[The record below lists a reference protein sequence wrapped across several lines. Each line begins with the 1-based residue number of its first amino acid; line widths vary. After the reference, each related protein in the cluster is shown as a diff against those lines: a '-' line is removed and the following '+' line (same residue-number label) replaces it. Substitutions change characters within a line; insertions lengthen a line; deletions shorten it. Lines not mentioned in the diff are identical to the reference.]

1 MTHEDRA
8 LRVDPEHEDAVT
20 PAFRPTLVTV
30 VSLLAV
36 LLSEV
41 GIATPRASAQLLDP
55 DAAKA
60 VVNCEKNVS
69 NAGRTFLSNSFK
81 SLKKCVDTIFNCVQV
96 KADDPNCLPKA
107 QTTCDKEF
115 LKIDQQSLK
124 LELAVDKKCAE
135 EFIAFST
142 LRGALAANIDSL
154 ANDCR
159 PYGVTAI
166 GTLDDYKDC
175 LHAAYSC
182 RVGELLRFAAPR
194 ASEML
199 GLVGRGLVACP
210 TPTPQSTSATPTRTP
225 TPTRT
230 RTPTPTRTATPAPT
244 FGTPTITATQTLTP
258 SATAVT
264 PTPTHTATPTA
275 TATPDFNRVFV
286 TSTLQDGNLGGLA
299 GADAICAARAAG
311 AGLPG
316 SYVAWLS
323 TSSVNAISRLGSA
336 RGFVRIDGKP
346 FANSAADIVANRVFN
361 PIRLNESGV
370 DVSSGVSPGASNLT
384 VFTGTLDDGTVAMGA
399 TCNDFT
405 DNSPPTAGLP
415 NARRGEVSGGP
426 VTWTARQNSNCSTT
440 RRLYCFQVDHTGADL
455 VPAPTAGKIA
465 FVSTKTFTP
474 GPAVGIDGADALCAA
489 NATSAG
495 LVGTYKALLATTTAS
510 AASRVTLAPLYVRPD
525 GIPIASGSTIAAGG
539 PLDSGIWQRADG
551 SYVPATGDL
560 AYTGA
565 PSPSAVAPTLAASC
579 DDWTSTTSTSAH
591 IGADTFADPLWWAL
605 AQNGTCISQLAV
617 YCLQQ

>member
-1 MTHEDRA
+1 LTHADHA
-8 LRVDPEHEDAVT
+8 LRVEPEHEDAVT

-36 LLSEV
+36 LVSGA
-41 GIATPRASAQLLDP
+41 GIATPRAFAQLLDP

-69 NAGRTFLSNSFK
+69 NAGRTFLTNSFK

-166 GTLDDYKDC
+166 GSLDDYKDC

-210 TPTPQSTSATPTRTP
+210 TPTPQSTSATPTRSP

-258 SATAVT
+258 SATAAT
-264 PTPTHTATPTA
+264 PTPTSTPIPTV

-286 TSTLQDGNLGGLA
+286 TSTTQAGDFGGLA
-299 GADAICAARAAG
+299 GADAICADRAAA

-316 SYVAWLS
+316 TYRAWIS
-323 TSSVNAISRLGSA
+323 TSTENAVARLGSA
-336 RGFVRIDGKP
+336 RGFVRIDGQP
-346 FANSAADIVANRVFN
+346 FANSVSDLLANRIFN
-361 PIRLNESGV
+361 PLRIAETGA
-370 DVSSGVSPGASNLT
+370 DVSAGELPDTPAVT
-384 VFTGTLDDGTVAMGA
+384 VFTGTLSDGTVATGS
-399 TCNDFT
+399 TCSDFT
-405 DNSPPTAGLP
+405 VTTGS
-415 NARRGEVSGGP
+415 ARRGEVSGGP
-426 VTWTARQNSNCSTT
+426 ASWTARQNSNCSTS
-440 RRLYCFQVDHTGADL
+440 RRLYCFQIDHSGADL
-455 VPAPTAGKIA
+455 VPSPTAGKIA

-525 GIPIASGSTIAAGG
+525 GIAIASGSTIAAGG

-551 SYVPATGDL
+551 TYVPATGDL

-579 DDWTSTTSTSAH
+579 DDWTSTASTSAH

-605 AQNGTCISQLAV
+605 AQNGVCTSTLAV
-617 YCLQQ
+617 YCLEQ

>member
-1 MTHEDRA
+1 MTHEHRA
-8 LRVDPEHEDAVT
+8 LRVDPEYEDAVT
-20 PAFRPTLVTV
+20 PAFRPSLVTV

-36 LLSEV
+36 LLLEV
-41 GIATPRASAQLLDP
+41 GVATPRAFAQLLDP
-55 DAAKA
+55 VAAKA

-159 PYGVTAI
+159 PYGVAAI
-166 GTLDDYKDC
+166 GSLDDYKDC

-230 RTPTPTRTATPAPT
+230 RTPTPTRTVTPAPT
-244 FGTPTITATQTLTP
+244 FGTPTITATPTLTP
-258 SATAVT
+258 SATAAT
-264 PTPTHTATPTA
+264 PTPTSTPTPTV

-286 TSTLQDGNLGGLA
+286 TSTLQSGDLGGLA
-299 GADAICAARAAG
+299 GADAICAARAAAG
-311 AGLPG
+311 GLPG
-316 SYVAWLS
+316 TYVAWLS
-323 TSSVNAISRLGSA
+323 TGSVNAISRLGTA

-346 FANSAADIVANRVFN
+346 FANSAADIVANRIFN
-361 PIRLNESGV
+361 PMRINESGA
-370 DVSSGVSPGASNLT
+370 DVSSGISPGASTLT
-384 VFTGTLDDGTVAMGA
+384 VFTGTLGNGTVATGA
-399 TCNDFT
+399 TCDDYTNA
-405 DNSPPTAGLP
+405 SGS
-415 NARRGEVSGGP
+415 ARRGEVSGGP
-426 VTWTARQNSNCSTT
+426 VSWTARQDSNCSTI
-440 RRLYCFQVDHTGADL
+440 RRLYCFQVDHSGADL
-455 VPAPTAGKIA
+455 VPPPTSGKIA
-465 FVSTKTFTP
+465 FVSNKTFLP
-474 GPAVGIDGADALCAA
+474 GPSVGIDGADALCAA

-495 LVGTYKALLATTTAS
+495 LAGTYKALLATTTAS

-551 SYVPATGDL
+551 TYVPATGDL

-605 AQNGTCISQLAV
+605 AQNGTCTSTLAV
-617 YCLQQ
+617 YCLEQ

>member
-1 MTHEDRA
+1 MTHADHA
-8 LRVDPEHEDAVT
+8 LRVEPEHEDAVT
-20 PAFRPTLVTV
+20 PAFRPSLVTV

-36 LLSEV
+36 LLLEV
-41 GIATPRASAQLLDP
+41 GFATPRALAQLLDP
-55 DAAKA
+55 TEAKA

-69 NAGRTFLSNSFK
+69 NAGRTFLTNSFK

-96 KADDPNCLPKA
+96 KADDPSCLPKA

-115 LKIDQQSLK
+115 LKIDQQALK

-154 ANDCR
+154 VNDCR
-159 PYGVTAI
+159 PYGVAAI
-166 GTLDDYKDC
+166 GSLDDYKDC
-175 LHAAYSC
+175 LHAAYAC

-210 TPTPQSTSATPTRTP
+210 TPTPQSTSATPTRTV

-258 SATAVT
+258 SATAAT
-264 PTPTHTATPTA
+264 PTPTITPTPTA

-286 TSTLQDGNLGGLA
+286 TSTLQAGDFGGLA
-299 GADAICAARAAG
+299 GADLICAQRAAA

-316 SYVAWLS
+316 MYRAWLS
-323 TSSVNAISRLGSA
+323 TSTVNAISRLDTA

-346 FANSAADIVANRVFN
+346 FANSAADIAANRIFH
-361 PIRLNESGV
+361 PMRIDESGV
-370 DVSSGVSPGASNLT
+370 DVSSGISPGASTLT
-384 VFTGTLDDGTVAMGA
+384 VFTGTLGDGTVASD
-399 TCNDFT
+399 TCDDYT
-405 DNSPPTAGLP
+405 STSG

-440 RRLYCFQVDHTGADL
+440 RRLYCFQVDHSGADL

-465 FVSTKTFTP
+465 FVSTKAFSP

-495 LVGTYKALLATTTAS
+495 LLGTYKALLATTTAS

-551 SYVPATGDL
+551 TYVPATGDL
-560 AYTGA
+560 TYTGA
-565 PSPSAVAPTLAASC
+565 PSPSAVAPTLTASC

-605 AQNGTCISQLAV
+605 AQNGTCTSTLAV